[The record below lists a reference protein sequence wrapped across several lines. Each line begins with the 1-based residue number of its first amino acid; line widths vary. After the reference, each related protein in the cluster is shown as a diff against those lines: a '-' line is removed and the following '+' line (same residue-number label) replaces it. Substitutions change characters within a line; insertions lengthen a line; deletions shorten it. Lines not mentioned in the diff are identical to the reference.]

1 MRRATFLL
9 IVGIAVTAHAAPT
22 TLTISRLQGSI
33 VLDGDL
39 SDSGWANALHVDSF
53 LEYAKGDNTAPPV
66 RTVASLTYD
75 DRYLYVAFRCDDPRP
90 SAIRA
95 PFVDRD
101 QVLADQDY
109 VTVALDTQNDRRSAV
124 VFRVNP
130 RGVQTDSVLNDAVDL
145 EDFAPDFFYET
156 AAKITAEGWVAEMRI
171 PLSSLRYPDQDPQN
185 WGVILGRNYP
195 RDFRYIMANT
205 RLPKGRN
212 CYVCY
217 ASTLTGLAG
226 LPGGGHLTVA
236 PYSTAAR
243 NEQRVGSSLTPDPLR
258 SDAGADLK
266 WNASPKLTIDAT
278 VNPDFSQIESDI
290 PQVSVNSR
298 FALSYPEKRAFFL
311 EGVDLLST
319 PLRAVYTRSIT
330 SPAWGIRATG
340 QTGSTAYTFL
350 AAEDRGG
357 GAVVLPGAEESSL
370 VQQDFRSLALIGRV
384 RKSFGGSFA
393 GLLLSDR
400 EVEGGGHNRIL
411 GPDFAWKLTTA
422 DRLQGQYLLSATQ
435 NPNRPELSA
444 LFDGRSGN
452 GHAARAIYTRDTDH
466 YDIFSHYIDYSPN
479 FRADN
484 GFMPWADLHGTY
496 FEYGHHIYPKKGF
509 ASYIRPYA
517 GVGKESAWRGGSA
530 GFYFEGK
537 YGTSGWIGYHPAER
551 DRVQGTFTRA
561 YKFTEVHLKAN
572 PWSFLPTMTLD
583 GSIGERLDYLGVRI
597 GRGGSLT
604 FTSSVRPSTHLEI
617 AANIDR
623 EWLNVAGAQLYSA
636 DIDRLKATYVFNQRS
651 LARVV
656 AQRSNVDR
664 TLSLYRE
671 SVSPRDGDFTL
682 SALYGYRVNWQTTFY
697 VGYGDFRLL
706 DENARFLPSQRSV
719 FMKASYAFQR

>member
-1 MRRATFLL
+1 MTSTLS
-9 IVGIAVTAHAAPT
+9 AAPT
-22 TLTISRLQGSI
+22 TLTITKLRGSI

-39 SDSGWANALHVDSF
+39 SDSGWKSALHVDDF

-66 RTVASLTYD
+66 RTNALLTYD
-75 DRYLYVAFRCDDPRP
+75 DRYLYVGFRCDDPHP
-90 SAIRA
+90 AAIRA
-95 PFVDRD
+95 PYVDRD

-109 VTVALDTQNDRRSAV
+109 VMIALDSQNVRRSAM

-130 RGVQTDSVLNDAVDL
+130 RGVQTDSILNDNTDL

-156 AAKITAEGWVAEMRI
+156 AAKITADGWVAEMRI

-212 CYVCY
+212 CFVCY
-217 ASTLTGLAG
+217 ASTLTGLSG
-226 LPGGGHLTVA
+226 LPHGGHLTVA

-243 NEQRVGSSLTPDPLR
+243 NEQRVGAGLTPDPLR
-258 SDAGADLK
+258 SNTGADLK
-266 WNASPKLTIDAT
+266 WNASSKLTIDAT
-278 VNPDFSQIESDI
+278 VNPDFSQIESDV

-350 AAEDRGG
+350 ATEDRGG
-357 GAVVLPGAEESSL
+357 GAIVLPGAEQSSF
-370 VQQDFRSLALIGRV
+370 VRQDFRSLALIGRV
-384 RKSFGGSFA
+384 RKSFGSSFA
-393 GLLLSDR
+393 GVLLSAR

-411 GPDFAWKLTTA
+411 GPDFTWKMTTA
-422 DRLQGQYLLSATQ
+422 DRLMGQYLFSSTQ
-435 NPNRPELSA
+435 NPNRPKLST

-452 GHAARAIYTRDTDH
+452 GHAARFVYTRDTDN

-496 FEYGHHIYPKKGF
+496 FEYGPHFYPKNGF
-509 ASYIRPYA
+509 ASYIRPFVGA
-517 GVGKESAWRGGSA
+517 GRESAWRGGSA
-530 GFYFEGK
+530 GFYLEGK
-537 YGTSGWIGYHPAER
+537 FGTSGWIAYHPAEH
-551 DRVQGTFTRA
+551 DRVHGTFTRR
-561 YKFTEVHLKAN
+561 YTFTEVHVKAN
-572 PWSFLPTMTLD
+572 PFSFLPTMTLD
-583 GSIGERLDYLGVRI
+583 GSFGERLDYLGARI
-597 GRGGSLT
+597 GRGGSFT
-604 FTSSVRPSTHLEI
+604 FTSSIRPSTHLEI
-617 AANIDR
+617 AANISR
-623 EWLNVAGAQLYSA
+623 EWLNVHGSQLYSA
-636 DIDRLKATYVFNQRS
+636 AIDRLKATYVLNQRS
-651 LARVV
+651 LARVI

-664 TLSLYRE
+664 TLRLYNE

-706 DENARFLPSQRSV
+706 DENDRFLPSRRSV
-719 FMKASYAFQR
+719 FMKASYAYQR